1 MEGMACGASRLP
13 NVLYALFGESAKYLF
28 GENAK

>member
-1 MEGMACGASRLP
+1 P